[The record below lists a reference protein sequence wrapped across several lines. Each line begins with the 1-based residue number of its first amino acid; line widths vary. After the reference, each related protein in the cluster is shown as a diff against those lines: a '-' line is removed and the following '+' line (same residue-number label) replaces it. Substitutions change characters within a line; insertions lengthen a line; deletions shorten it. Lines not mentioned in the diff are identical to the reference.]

1 MATRA
6 HHRDDHADDR
16 DEQKKPEPNNVT
28 QLRKPGAMTLEEEL
42 DEISAAIDEAWELLE
57 PSYRYLADR

>member
-1 MATRA
+1 
-6 HHRDDHADDR
+6 
-16 DEQKKPEPNNVT
+16 
-28 QLRKPGAMTLEEEL
+28 MTLEEEL